1 MIHFTITKKYKPSE
15 VSNTFLPSMSD
26 LSDAEN
32 FEISQGEL
40 QEKCQS
46 IIFTETQDEAVIF
59 EKSTRLQVKCS
70 NLDCFR
76 SGHITALKFRKASS
90 IIIKIPN

>member
-1 MIHFTITKKYKPSE
+1 
-15 VSNTFLPSMSD
+15 MSD
-26 LSDAEN
+26 LFDAEN

-76 SGHITALKFRKASS
+76 SGHITALKFRKASC